1 MKPFRISRPAGFSPS
16 TSCSELGY
24 DRPVPAALSPGALG
38 GDGNEPH
45 PQRPAAALRQ
55 GRPKGAHG
63 PILDAAR
70 GLDEGFRWVFDGLV
84 ATCPN
89 APATI
94 KGSQPSGAAGIAVV
108 NDLLTLPL
116 AQRLELVQ
124 ALWDSIAAEQNGPD
138 LTDADRQVI
147 DQRLESFLADGY
159 PGVDADAAL
168 DSIEQS
174 L

>member
-1 MKPFRISRPAGFSPS
+1 MLEHK
-16 TSCSELGY
+16 
-24 DRPVPAALSPGALG
+24 
-38 GDGNEPH
+38 
-45 PQRPAAALRQ
+45 
-55 GRPKGAHG
+55 
-63 PILDAAR
+63 
-70 GLDEGFRWVFDGLV
+70 
-84 ATCPN
+84 
-89 APATI
+89 
-94 KGSQPSGAAGIAVV
+94 GIAGTEGRAGKRGSHLGTAKNPTPNGQPQGCDKDAPPGRMARSLTQREDWTRDSGGCLTAWWRLAPTPPLRLKGPTPPVLPALPVV

-124 ALWDSIAAEQNGPD
+124 TLWDSIAAEQNGPD
-138 LTDADRQVI
+138 LTDADRQLI